1 MGEYDIY
8 VLILCLIVFIALTAV
23 FVIGIVYIAK
33 LLMRLIKTGAED
45 EKLKT
50 EYQKSQIKT
59 KGTKILSVIDKVFS
73 AFLCFIVVMV
83 FAFSIIV
90 NVNENKVTGAIP
102 TMQVVKSGS
111 MSYINENNEN
121 VYGKQG
127 VKHSIQTFDIIL
139 TYQLPEEKDLK
150 LYDIVVYEVED
161 QLIVHR
167 IVGIEEPNQDHSER
181 YFLLQGDA
189 VERPDRFPVRYKQM
203 KGIYK
208 GDRIP
213 FIGSFITFMQSPAG
227 WLCIILLLL
236 AFIATPVLDKKFIKV
251 KRARLIEIGFI
262 NEKGEIVVKPTTDTT
277 TTTTDTTTTTTDTTT
292 TTTDT
297 TTTSDNDTT
306 TNTTTDVVTV
316 ADTTTDDTTTTTTD
330 VVTTADTTTTD
341 TTTTTDVVTNS
352 DTTTD
357 DTTTVE
363 DETVT
368 TTLDTTDVVTVAYV
382 TTVDDTTTT
391 TTDDTTT
398 TTTVDLVTTVEEEKI
413 TTTTDTDVVIV
424 EEDVTSE
431 IDVDTDVEC
440 DVVTKNTL
448 FEKLSTLNRNS
459 LTFKQKLKNAPIQTV
474 QRYNEIIQ
482 YLYRIKDVCV
492 IDSKNFETYKK
503 GRIPLA
509 KITIKGKT
517 LNVYIGLDPTEYQ
530 NSKYV
535 YTDVSNVKAHKLY
548 GMRVKVTSD
557 RQVKWVKEL
566 LSIIAEKNGLFVYA
580 IAKLNIK
587 RSGLTY
593 KQRLHLLNSEVKQ
606 RYNDIIKHVYK
617 IKDVRRIDSKKSE
630 TYKKGRVSVIK
641 LTIKGKTLNAYIGL
655 QPSDYAQTKYVYTD
669 VSSVKAYKS
678 LPMRVKITSDR
689 QAKWTK
695 ELIDEVASKNN
706 LFMYAISKLTVIKSS
721 NKTLKQRLS
730 EAPEQTKE
738 WFNKISEYLEDIP
751 RVTVRETDKQITYKV
766 GMHSIAKLKIIGKT
780 INLYLNLEPSKYK
793 NTKYKF
799 IDVSSKKAHRLYPMR
814 MKITSERKV
823 KWAIELIDD
832 IL

>member
-1 MGEYDIY
+1 MEFDIY
-8 VLILCLIVFIALTAV
+8 QFILCIFVFVLLTALFTV
-23 FVIGIVYIAK
+23 LVTMLVKYSLQMTKAG
-33 LLMRLIKTGAED
+33 LND
-45 EKLKT
+45 EKIKT
-50 EYQKSQIKT
+50 EYLKN
-59 KGTKILSVIDKVFS
+59 KGKKPSIIGKVFDRLLLAVCCIALFVS
-73 AFLCFIVVMV
+73 
-83 FAFSIIV
+83 FAMSISVSVCCNGSKVETSIPVV
-90 NVNENKVTGAIP
+90 NVVR
-102 TMQVVKSGS
+102 SGS
-111 MSYINENNEN
+111 MSYVSPNHKYLQEGEVTNQLQ
-121 VYGKQG
+121 K
-127 VKHSIQTFDIIL
+127 FDIVFITKAPDEFEL
-139 TYQLPEEKDLK
+139 EVN
-150 LYDIVVYEVED
+150 DIVVYEFRGD
-161 QLIVHR
+161 FIIHR
-167 IVGIEEPNQDHSER
+167 IVAIEEPTQSHPNQR

-189 VERPDRFPVRYKQM
+189 NDIADRFPVTYDQI
-203 KGIYK
+203 KGAYN
-208 GDRIP
+208 GTRIP
-213 FIGSFITFMQSPAG
+213 FIGSFVLFMQSPAG
-227 WLCIILLLL
+227 WLCILLVVF
-236 AFIATPVLDKKFIKV
+236 AMIATPIAEKKLQK
-251 KRARLIEIGFI
+251 ARQER
-262 NEKGEIVVKPTTDTT
+262 IVVIIKNEDNTT
-277 TTTTDTTTTTTDTTT
+277 TITNSTTTTTTDTTT

-306 TNTTTDVVTV
+306 TTTTTDVVTV

-330 VVTTADTTTTD
+330 VVTTVEEETLTTTVDTT
-341 TTTTTDVVTNS
+341 
-352 DTTTD
+352 
-357 DTTTVE
+357 TTTVE

-368 TTLDTTDVVTVAYV
+368 TTLDTTDDVTVASV
-382 TTVDDTTTT
+382 TTEDTTTDDTTTT

-398 TTTVDLVTTVEEEKI
+398 DVVATVEEEKI

-566 LSIIAEKNGLFVYA
+566 LSIIVEKNGLFVYA

-593 KQRLHLLNSEVKQ
+593 KQRLHLLNDEVKQ
-606 RYNDIIKHVYK
+606 RYNDILKHIYK

-630 TYKKGRVSVIK
+630 TYKKGRVSIIK

-669 VSSVKAYKS
+669 VSNVKAYKS

-706 LFMYAISKLTVIKSS
+706 LFMYAISKLTVIKSL
-721 NKTLKQRLS
+721 NKTLKQRLN
-730 EAPEQTKE
+730 EASAQTKE
-738 WFNKISEYLEDIP
+738 WFNELSEYLEDIP

-766 GMHSIAKLKIIGKT
+766 GTHPIAKLKIIGKT
-780 INLYLNLEPSKYK
+780 INLYLSLEPSHYK

-814 MKITSERKV
+814 MKITSNRKV
-823 KWAIELIDD
+823 KWAIELIKV
-832 IL
+832 IVNGGVL